1 MDYTLTAD
9 TSNDNDNNEDDEENE
24 SDDSNENI
32 QAEPSGSIYVGSCY
46 TVEVLV
52 PQAWEHAYNAKFI
65 ITNTSDETLHNWGF
79 IFKTDDSVTGLYN
92 ATELSAHD
100 GTRLF
105 KNAGYNQDIPAGGTV
120 EVGYTAYYNDSFD
133 VPSEFALASFERSVE
148 MPEYR
153 IETFVTD
160 EWDDGAL
167 AGIVIENISDKA
179 IEDWKLEFDSDM
191 NISRVWDGL
200 LVSHDGDHYVVRNA
214 DYAQNIVAGDRWI
227 VGMEISGSIY
237 DIENVIMT
245 EIAVTDNVQLP
256 EETTVSENTVSENSV
271 SENTADPDDIDYE
284 TDTDGDGIPDA
295 YEEYF
300 GTDKNDPDT
309 DDDGLTDYEE
319 IFIVGTD
326 PTIYD
331 SVTSGISDYDA
342 DIDGDG
348 ISNGA
353 ELQAGLDPLN
363 DDTDFDGL
371 KDGEEAGYGTDP
383 LNPDTDGDGINDG
396 DEIKIGLDPTNP
408 AAFGVPDS
416 EYVIPQI

>member
-1 MDYTLTAD
+1 MRGRSNVRLMAGFVTLALCCSELASYIPVLADCSDDEYSVDHEIVNSWDGGYQADLILNNLSDKDMTDWQISFTISAEITDSWGGTFVLSDSVEYEAENDESSGNPADSENPEGTENSDDAQAGGSISNMYVVTAGDYNSTIPAGGSITVGYVANGDSGDITDIEVDYTLATD
-9 TSNDNDNNEDDEENE
+9 TSNDNDNDEDDEENE

-32 QAEPSGSIYVGSCY
+32 QAEPSGGMYVGSCY

-52 PQAWEHAYNAKFI
+52 PQAWEHAYNTKLI

-179 IEDWKLEFDSDM
+179 IEDWKLEFDS
-191 NISRVWDGL
+191 
-200 LVSHDGDHYVVRNA
+200 
-214 DYAQNIVAGDRWI
+214 
-227 VGMEISGSIY
+227 
-237 DIENVIMT
+237 
-245 EIAVTDNVQLP
+245 
-256 EETTVSENTVSENSV
+256 
-271 SENTADPDDIDYE
+271 
-284 TDTDGDGIPDA
+284 
-295 YEEYF
+295 
-300 GTDKNDPDT
+300 
-309 DDDGLTDYEE
+309 
-319 IFIVGTD
+319 
-326 PTIYD
+326 
-331 SVTSGISDYDA
+331 
-342 DIDGDG
+342 
-348 ISNGA
+348 
-353 ELQAGLDPLN
+353 
-363 DDTDFDGL
+363 
-371 KDGEEAGYGTDP
+371 
-383 LNPDTDGDGINDG
+383 
-396 DEIKIGLDPTNP
+396 
-408 AAFGVPDS
+408 
-416 EYVIPQI
+416 